1 MHFFNSNG
9 IAFAATRAL
18 RTTAATLPAV
28 LAFASTAAGSEMPVG
43 GGETQLSLA
52 RGLDQTLSREGVA
65 IKPFGA
71 AKLHGLRLILPVS
84 AGGFDP
90 DAGSG
95 TLAHSGGLKL
105 VSGTRSVAL
114 RNLALDAAGKRLTAT
129 IAGKRMR
136 LAGLGGAK
144 LQLEGF
150 EFRLKAKRLP
160 LTRAAATA
168 LNRALGLPNLLRG
181 GRSLGSISG
190 FGEPASV
197 QIDFGQIALGGP
209 DTAFSKLES
218 LGVQM
223 GIWGATQ
230 RWSAPGENYFLFE
243 VAPTTLPPDASSG
256 ILDGSE
262 KDGVTMQIFAQPPRE
277 MLLRHPRIDL
287 ATRELSATLSPL
299 SQEDPVTATIATLD
313 YSAAK
318 FQIRPRVGAFELMGI
333 RAVANQFI
341 ADQLNQRF
349 STPGLFQAGETLA
362 RVTVNLSAR

>member
-1 MHFFNSNG
+1 M
-9 IAFAATRAL
+9 IRKQMTRAL
-18 RTTAATLPAV
+18 RTATAALLAV
-28 LAFASTAAGSEMPVG
+28 LAFASTAAGAGMPVG

-52 RGLDQTLSREGVA
+52 RGFDKTLSQEGVA
-65 IKPFGA
+65 VKPLGA
-71 AKLHGLRLILPVS
+71 AKLHGRRLTLPVTS
-84 AGGFDP
+84 GSFDP
-90 DAGSG
+90 DADSG
-95 TLAHSGGLKL
+95 ILAHSGGLRL

-114 RNLALDAAGKRLTAT
+114 RNLELHASSERLTAT
-129 IAGKRMR
+129 IAGKRLQ
-136 LAGLGGAK
+136 LAALSSAK

-150 EFRLKAKRLP
+150 EFRLKAKHLP
-160 LTRAAATA
+160 LTQAAAAA
-168 LNRALGLPNLLRG
+168 LNRALGVPGLLRG
-181 GRSLGSISG
+181 GRSLGSING
-190 FGEPASV
+190 FGEPSSV
-197 QIDFGQIALGGP
+197 PIDFGQIALGGP
-209 DTAFSKLES
+209 ETAFSKLES

-243 VAPTTLPPDASSG
+243 VAPTMLPPDASSG

-299 SQEDPVTATIATLD
+299 SQEGPVTAAIATLD

-318 FQIRPRVGAFELMGI
+318 FQIRPKVGAFELMGI

-349 STPGLFQAGETLA
+349 ATPGLFQAGETLA
-362 RVTVNLSAR
+362 RLTVNLSAR